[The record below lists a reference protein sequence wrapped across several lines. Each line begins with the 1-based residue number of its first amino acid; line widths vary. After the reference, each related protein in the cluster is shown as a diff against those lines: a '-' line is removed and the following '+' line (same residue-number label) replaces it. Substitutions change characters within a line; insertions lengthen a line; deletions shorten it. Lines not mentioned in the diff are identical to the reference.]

1 MFFKFLSVSWG
12 SQGKAKSSD
21 LYKDI
26 NLYMLS
32 KTITG
37 SSETI
42 RKTTFNFLNYRS
54 RLVSH
59 KKPGNIK
66 TAFLEW
72 FVGFSEG
79 DGSFITSKARLFFII
94 SQKEEKILH
103 HIRTELGFG
112 KVSNYKAYSRFI
124 VADRDNIER
133 LIHIFNGNLVLN
145 KTRRRFCSWVEAW
158 NLWCSQSPCQQG
170 RRVDLLSQ
178 NQLSSLG
185 DNAWLCGFTDAE
197 GCFAA
202 TQTRDPRYSLGW
214 RLRLRFILDQKSER
228 ELLERVKLFL
238 NSGVVYRRKEV
249 DHMWRFSSTS
259 IAGHQTAV
267 AYFTRH
273 PLRTI
278 KRVSFLRFASLFR
291 YMINRPSL
299 PWKGKVLMRVENLIK
314 NINKT
319 ELKKVVS
326 MKSMV
331 ALPQLLQTMEKDSM
345 LTN

>member
-1 MFFKFLSVSWG
+1 
-12 SQGKAKSSD
+12 
-21 LYKDI
+21 
-26 NLYMLS
+26 MLS

-42 RKTTFNFLNYRS
+42 RKTTFNFSNYRL

-59 KKPGNIK
+59 KKPRNIK
-66 TAFLEW
+66 TTFLEW

-79 DGSFITSKARLFFII
+79 DGSFITSKGRLFFII

-103 HIRTELGFG
+103 RIRTELGFG
-112 KVSNYKAYSRFI
+112 KVSNYKIYSRFI

-145 KTRRRFCSWVEAW
+145 KTGGRFCSWVEAW

-178 NQLSSLG
+178 NQLSSLA
-185 DNAWLCGFTDAE
+185 DNGWLCGFTDAE

-202 TQTRDPRYSLGW
+202 TQIRDPRYSLGW

-238 NSGVVYRRKEV
+238 DSGVVYRRSVFYGVKNKEV

-259 IAGHQTAV
+259 IAGHQAAV
-267 AYFTRH
+267 AYFTRY

-278 KRVSFLRFASLFR
+278 KRVSFLRFASLLR
-291 YMINRPSL
+291 YIINRPSL

-319 ELKKVVS
+319 GLKKVAS
-326 MKSMV
+326 IKSV
-331 ALPQLLQTMEKDSM
+331 ER
-345 LTN
+345 LTP

>member
-1 MFFKFLSVSWG
+1 MTCFSRC
-12 SQGKAKSSD
+12 D
-21 LYKDI
+21 LYKKI
-26 NLYMLS
+26 YLYMLS

-42 RKTTFNFLNYRS
+42 RKTTFNFSNYRS
-54 RLVSH
+54 RRVSH

-79 DGSFITSKARLFFII
+79 DGSFVTSETRLFFII

-103 HIRTELGFG
+103 RIRTELGFG
-112 KVSNYKAYSRFI
+112 KVSNYKTYSRFI

-145 KTRRRFCSWVEAW
+145 KTGQRFCSWVEAW
-158 NLWCSQSPCQQG
+158 NLWCSQSSCQQG
-170 RRVDLLSQ
+170 RRVDLLPAS
-178 NQLSSLG
+178 QLSSLG
-185 DNAWLCGFTDAE
+185 DNAWLCGFADAD

-202 TQTRDPRYSLGW
+202 TQIRDPRYSLGW

-238 NSGVVYRRKEV
+238 NSGVVYQRKEV
-249 DHMWRFSSTS
+249 DHMWRFSCTS
-259 IAGHQTAV
+259 IAGHQAAV

-278 KRVSFLRFASLFR
+278 KRVSFLRFASLLR
-291 YMINRPSL
+291 YITNRPSL

-319 ELKKVVS
+319 ELKKAVS
-326 MKSMV
+326 MQSM
-331 ALPQLLQTMEKDSM
+331 EG
-345 LTN
+345 LTP